1 MTPQVLPSEVMTNPA
16 PGKKGLVR
24 YTDEKTAAEKSEE
37 KEEHT
42 ENQVTQ
48 DTGLEKP
55 S

>member
-24 YTDEKTAAEKSEE
+24 YTDEKTSAETEEE
-37 KEEHT
+37 KEELP
-42 ENQVTQ
+42 EKKLPQ
-48 DTGLEKP
+48 DVCSEKP